1 MERREK
7 RKRQNIVG
15 KGGNLTFRL
24 PNPVDPHLLNHFLR
38 FVFHVSRFTFCASRF
53 ILHVLLLAI
62 LTLSLIVPT
71 GELAAQTDPPSTTDK
86 DISNVQMEVSS
97 ETASPTD
104 PSAREAAA
112 DGEPSTDDD
121 TSVTS
126 LEETSE
132 TPPVTDSPS
141 SEAPTQTSRKLDPEN
156 MSPEEGDLLAKG
168 DDLTFHNNLIQIHG
182 NGLIKYDEV
191 VLYADHIWADFEEN
205 VMRAAG
211 NVHLIVGNEETFAN
225 ELLYNLETKKGIIR
239 EGFTFSDPW
248 YYHGTEIFKIEDDE
262 SYIRGGALTTC
273 PLKHP
278 HFYFS
283 ASQII
288 VRINKELIAK
298 NIVLRVGGIPLFYF
312 PAYRRDLRQE
322 EKIAKIIVKVG
333 TDSYQGVFLS
343 VILPLARRFRYD
355 GALLF
360 DHSSRRGSGGGF
372 EGKYRINDIKLQE
385 IIVPLSPDP
394 TPSEQAKLEAKAQE
408 LSDRLEGEYDRYKLR
423 QIFLEYK
430 ISEED
435 IAAAREKAENIH
447 AQLQEAEAD
456 FAAIAQ
462 ADSTDQDTRYQGG
475 DMGFLVRG
483 ERDEEDKLRLNPILE
498 EAVFQLKPGEI
509 TPILRTESGFHILTV
524 DRVLD
529 VYGERELQ
537 IRRID
542 VAIEPSEET
551 RNAIQETAKQIQE
564 RANAGEAPEQL
575 AGEYEDVEISEAN
588 EGAGFLLN
596 EMDRRWKHPVSR
608 LEIPGEVTWPI
619 NTERGVYIFEL
630 IEKEATP
637 TFEEI
642 ARRFE
647 VEWAAIEKELGKAA
661 TTEDG
666 EMQQPEEVTEG
677 QDEEEINRQE
687 ERSEGEGDIGTQED
701 NTQAALNPDKIGD
714 DETADSPEEE
724 AEPEKLQVYQQ
735 YDYRGRWEM
744 PTAIYT
750 QAQRLYS
757 GEYTG
762 IIKTGKGYRLIK
774 VDKRSTYRGDLYFY
788 TNDEFSYDRRKPFK
802 TGRRW
807 NMRWG
812 HRHAFYTPWDSR
824 AKGRRPVSFVGRVA
838 WRARDFEEE
847 GFGINE
853 SAVNSFGMF
862 TWGNSFT
869 SLNYDDRD
877 EDGNLRFSYKTIGEF
892 LGRLQVNHTL
902 DFTGEGTTNLQ
913 KLPTL
918 DLSLRRMQ
926 LNRLPVFKTINSG
939 LTTVADLLHT
949 DLPILSMFAFP
960 TLENISFDLETNLGN
975 FFRER
980 FRDEEDI
987 YLQTMDFGFDLRKQ
1001 SVLQII
1007 PNRELRLDLDFDT
1020 NLIWHDKDREGNQN
1034 IFRSIYSTRLA
1045 ASNLL
1050 FRIYDI
1056 SFIPGARRMRHQ
1068 INSRVSFDFA
1078 PPVDREDAPELYPF
1092 GPSVYFFERKNL
1104 SYNFDT
1110 SIEVKT
1116 RGSRS
1121 ALRVLHFN
1129 TRISADFTKFEALAE
1144 RRYVPIESRMTI
1156 VPLASRNLNIRFT
1169 STHNPNESLLDGKR
1183 FKQVGFRSNVSYRRD
1198 KWNVTFGNA
1207 FTKRTQRAFR
1217 SLTGSFRFRPSHLLE
1232 LNFRVNYD
1240 WIEKQFYSQS
1250 ITLRRNLHNWNMTIR
1265 WNRIGIKREPP
1276 FDNVRQDFTFQIN
1289 LIAEPAASVGVGYD
1303 ATTDTWGFRTLPSGV
1318 PYDAFGVGNSLGR
1331 SYF

>member
-1 MERREK
+1 
-7 RKRQNIVG
+7 
-15 KGGNLTFRL
+15 
-24 PNPVDPHLLNHFLR
+24 
-38 FVFHVSRFTFCASRF
+38 
-53 ILHVLLLAI
+53 
-62 LTLSLIVPT
+62 
-71 GELAAQTDPPSTTDK
+71 
-86 DISNVQMEVSS
+86 
-97 ETASPTD
+97 
-104 PSAREAAA
+104 
-112 DGEPSTDDD
+112 
-121 TSVTS
+121 
-126 LEETSE
+126 
-132 TPPVTDSPS
+132 
-141 SEAPTQTSRKLDPEN
+141 
-156 MSPEEGDLLAKG
+156 
-168 DDLTFHNNLIQIHG
+168 
-182 NGLIKYDEV
+182 
-191 VLYADHIWADFEEN
+191 
-205 VMRAAG
+205 
-211 NVHLIVGNEETFAN
+211 
-225 ELLYNLETKKGIIR
+225 
-239 EGFTFSDPW
+239 
-248 YYHGTEIFKIEDDE
+248 
-262 SYIRGGALTTC
+262 
-273 PLKHP
+273 
-278 HFYFS
+278 
-283 ASQII
+283 
-288 VRINKELIAK
+288 
-298 NIVLRVGGIPLFYF
+298 
-312 PAYRRDLRQE
+312 
-322 EKIAKIIVKVG
+322 
-333 TDSYQGVFLS
+333 
-343 VILPLARRFRYD
+343 
-355 GALLF
+355 
-360 DHSSRRGSGGGF
+360 
-372 EGKYRINDIKLQE
+372 
-385 IIVPLSPDP
+385 
-394 TPSEQAKLEAKAQE
+394 
-408 LSDRLEGEYDRYKLR
+408 
-423 QIFLEYK
+423 
-430 ISEED
+430 
-435 IAAAREKAENIH
+435 
-447 AQLQEAEAD
+447 
-456 FAAIAQ
+456 
-462 ADSTDQDTRYQGG
+462 
-475 DMGFLVRG
+475 
-483 ERDEEDKLRLNPILE
+483 
-498 EAVFQLKPGEI
+498 
-509 TPILRTESGFHILTV
+509 
-524 DRVLD
+524 
-529 VYGERELQ
+529 
-537 IRRID
+537 
-542 VAIEPSEET
+542 
-551 RNAIQETAKQIQE
+551 
-564 RANAGEAPEQL
+564 
-575 AGEYEDVEISEAN
+575 
-588 EGAGFLLN
+588 
-596 EMDRRWKHPVSR
+596 
-608 LEIPGEVTWPI
+608 
-619 NTERGVYIFEL
+619 
-630 IEKEATP
+630 
-637 TFEEI
+637 
-642 ARRFE
+642 
-647 VEWAAIEKELGKAA
+647 
-661 TTEDG
+661 
-666 EMQQPEEVTEG
+666 MQQPEEVTEG

-687 ERSEGEGDIGTQED
+687 ERGEVDSDIETQKN
-701 NTQAALNPDKIGD
+701 NTQGALNPDEIGD
-714 DETADSPEEE
+714 DETPDLPEEQE
-724 AEPEKLQVYQQ
+724 TVQIYQQ
-735 YDYRGRWEM
+735 YDYRGKWEM
-744 PTAIYT
+744 PTTIYS

-757 GEYTG
+757 GDHTG
-762 IIKTGKGYRLIK
+762 IINTRKGYRLIK

-812 HRHAFYTPWDSR
+812 HRHTFYTPWDNR
-824 AKGRRPVSFVGRVA
+824 ARGRRPVSFVGRVA

-853 SAVNSFGMF
+853 STVNSFGVL
-862 TWGNSFT
+862 TWGT
-869 SLNYDDRD
+869 SYSALDAEDRD
-877 EDGNLRFSYKTIGEF
+877 EEGNLRFSYKTIGEF

-902 DFTGEGTTNLQ
+902 DLTGEGTTNLQ
-913 KLPTL
+913 KLPL
-918 DLSLRRMQ
+918 LELSLSRMR

-939 LTTVADLLHT
+939 LTKVADRLHT

-960 TLENISFDLETNLGN
+960 TFEDVSFDLDVNLGN

-1198 KWNVTFGNA
+1198 KWNITFGNA

>member
-7 RKRQNIVG
+7 RKWQKIAGQGRKSTFRFPNSLCLQFLNRLLANAFHVLRLAPCVLR
-15 KGGNLTFRL
+15 LTF
-24 PNPVDPHLLNHFLR
+24 H
-38 FVFHVSRFTFCASRF
+38 A
-53 ILHVLLLAI
+53 LLLAV
-62 LTLSLIVPT
+62 LTLNLTSPT
-71 GELAAQTDPPSTTDK
+71 SELAAQTALPP
-86 DISNVQMEVSS
+86 
-97 ETASPTD
+97 
-104 PSAREAAA
+104 AA
-112 DGEPSTDDD
+112 DEDVSGIQIDAPSENSAAPDSPAPEASSDGESPAISP
-121 TSVTS
+121 
-126 LEETSE
+126 EETSE
-132 TPPVTDSPS
+132 TSPAPDSAS
-141 SEAPTQTSRKLDPEN
+141 SEEPAQTSRKLDPEN
-156 MSPEEGDLLAKG
+156 MSPGEGDLLAKG
-168 DDLTFHNNLIQIHG
+168 DDLTFHNSSIQIHG

-191 VLYADHIWADFEEN
+191 VLYADHIWADFAEN
-205 VMRAAG
+205 VMRAVG
-211 NVHLIVGNEETFAN
+211 NVHLLVGNEETFAN
-225 ELLYNLETKKGIIR
+225 ELIYNLETKKGIVR

-248 YYHGTEIFKIEDDE
+248 YYRGTEIFKIEDDE

-273 PLKHP
+273 SLKQP

-298 NIVLRVGGIPLFYF
+298 NIVLRVGGVPLFYF

-322 EKIAKIIVKVG
+322 DKVAKIIVKIG

-343 VILPLARRFRYD
+343 VILPLARRYRYD

-372 EGKYRINDIKLQE
+372 EGKYRVNDIKLQE
-385 IIVPLSPDP
+385 IIVPLPP
-394 TPSEQAKLEAKAQE
+394 NATPSERVKLEEKAEE
-408 LSDRLEGEYDRYKLR
+408 LSERLDGQYDRYKLR
-423 QIFLEYK
+423 QLFLEYK

-435 IAAAREKAENIH
+435 IATARGKVENIH
-447 AQLQEAEAD
+447 TQLQEADAD
-456 FAAIAQ
+456 FAKIAQ
-462 ADSTDQDTRYQGG
+462 DQSTDQQTRYQGG

-483 ERDEEDKLRLNPILE
+483 ERDEEDELRLDPILE
-498 EAVFQLKPGEI
+498 EAVFQLEPGEI
-509 TPILRTESGFHILTV
+509 TPILRTESGFHILMI

-529 VYGERELQ
+529 VYDERELQ

-542 VAIEPSEET
+542 VAIEPSQET
-551 RNAIQETAKQIQE
+551 RTAIQTIAKEIQE
-564 RANAGEAPEQL
+564 RADVGETLEQL
-575 AGEYEDVEISEAN
+575 AGTYEGVEISETN

-608 LEIPGEVTWPI
+608 LEVPGEVTWPV
-619 NTERGVYIFEL
+619 NTERGAYIFEL
-630 IEKEATP
+630 IEKEPTP

-642 ARRFE
+642 ARQFE
-647 VEWAAIEKELGKAA
+647 AEWRVIEEELGEAV
-661 TTEDG
+661 TTE
-666 EMQQPEEVTEG
+666 QPEEG
-677 QDEEEINRQE
+677 QENQDDKGINGHDERKEE
-687 ERSEGEGDIGTQED
+687 SSDIGTEAD
-701 NTQAALNPDKIGD
+701 NAQTALNPNKIGD
-714 DETADSPEEE
+714 DEAVSILEEPEEV
-724 AEPEKLQVYQQ
+724 QIYQQ

-744 PTAIYT
+744 PTTIYS

-757 GEYTG
+757 GEHAG
-762 IIKTGKGYRLIK
+762 IIKTRKGYRLIK
-774 VDKRSTYRGDLYFY
+774 VDKRRTYRGDLYFY

-812 HRHAFYTPWDSR
+812 HRHTFYTPWDSR
-824 AKGRRPVSFVGRVA
+824 ARGRRPVSFVGRVA

-853 SAVNSFGMF
+853 STVNSFGVL
-862 TWGNSFT
+862 TWGYAYSG
-869 SLNYDDRD
+869 LDYEDRD
-877 EDGNLRFSYKTIGEF
+877 EEGNLKFSRKTIGEF
-892 LGRLQVNHTL
+892 LGRLQVNHIL
-902 DFTGEGTTNLQ
+902 DFTGEGTTALQ

-918 DLSLRRMQ
+918 ALSFSRMR
-926 LNRLPVFKTINSG
+926 LNRLPVFRTINSR
-939 LTTVADLLHT
+939 LVKVADVLHT
-949 DLPILSMFAFP
+949 DFPLLSMFALP
-960 TLENISFDLETNLGN
+960 TFENISFDLDMDLGN

-980 FRDEEDI
+980 FRDEEDV
-987 YLQTMDFGFDLRKQ
+987 YLQTMDLGFDLRKQ

-1007 PNRELRLDLDFDT
+1007 PNRELRVDLDFDT

-1034 IFRSIYSTRLA
+1034 VFRGTYGTRLA

-1068 INSRVSFDFA
+1068 INSRASFDYA
-1078 PPVDREDAPELYPF
+1078 PPVDREDAPQLYPF

-1104 SYNFDT
+1104 SYNLDT
-1110 SIEVKT
+1110 SLEVKT

-1129 TRISADFTKFEALAE
+1129 TRISTDFTKFEALGE
-1144 RRYVPIESRMTI
+1144 RRYVPIESTLTI
-1156 VPLASRNLNIRFT
+1156 VPLASRNLNFRFR
-1169 STHNPNESLLDGKR
+1169 STHDPNESLLDGKR
-1183 FKQVGFRSNVSYRRD
+1183 FKQIGFRSNVSYRRE
-1198 KWNVTFGNA
+1198 KWNITLGNA
-1207 FTKRTQRAFR
+1207 FTKRTQRASR
-1217 SLTGSFRFRPSHLLE
+1217 SLTSSFRFRPNRLLE
-1232 LNFRVNYD
+1232 LNLSANYD

-1303 ATTDTWGFRTLPSGV
+1303 ATTDTWGFRTLPAGV
-1318 PYDAFGVGNSLGR
+1318 PYDSFGVGNSLGR

>member
-7 RKRQNIVG
+7 HKWQKIAGSGRQSI
-15 KGGNLTFRL
+15 FQF
-24 PNPVDPHLLNHFLR
+24 PNPLCPQLLNPFLG
-38 FVFHVSRFTFCASRF
+38 FT
-53 ILHVLLLAI
+53 LQVLSLAI
-62 LTLSLIVPT
+62 LTLYLISPA
-71 GELAAQTDPPSTTDK
+71 GELAAQTDPPPATDA
-86 DISNVQMEVSS
+86 DVSDGQPDASS
-97 ETASPTD
+97 ESSSATDSPSPEEST
-104 PSAREAAA
+104 
-112 DGEPSTDDD
+112 GEESPTDDD
-121 TSVTS
+121 TSVIPPDET
-126 LEETSE
+126 LETL
-132 TPPVTDSPS
+132 PATDSPS
-141 SEAPTQTSRKLDPEN
+141 PEAPTQASRKLNPEN

-182 NGLIKYDEV
+182 NGLIKYDDV
-191 VLYADHIWADFEEN
+191 VLYADHIWANFDEN

-211 NVHLIVGNEETFAN
+211 NVHLLVGNEETFAN
-225 ELLYNLETKKGIIR
+225 ELIYNLETKKGIIR

-248 YYHGTEIFKIEDDE
+248 YYRGTEIFKVEDDE

-273 PLKHP
+273 SLKHP

-288 VRINKELIAK
+288 VKIGKELIAK

-322 EKIAKIIVKVG
+322 DKIAKIIVKVG

-343 VILPLARRFRYD
+343 VILPLARRYRYD

-360 DHSSRRGSGGGF
+360 DHSGRRGSGGGF
-372 EGKYRINDIKLQE
+372 EGKYRVNDVKFQE
-385 IIVPLSPDP
+385 IIVPLPP
-394 TPSEQAKLEAKAQE
+394 NATPSERTKLEEKAQE
-408 LSDRLEGEYDRYKLR
+408 LADRLEGEYDRYKLR
-423 QIFLEYK
+423 QLFLEYK

-435 IAAAREKAENIH
+435 IAAAREKVENIY
-447 AQLQEAEAD
+447 AQLQEADAD
-456 FAAIAQ
+456 FAKIAQ
-462 ADSTDQDTRYQGG
+462 NQSTHQETSYQGG

-483 ERDEEDKLRLNPILE
+483 ERDEEDELRLDPILE
-498 EAVFQLKPGEI
+498 EVVFQLEPGEI
-509 TPILRTESGFHILTV
+509 TPILRTESGFHILTIE
-524 DRVLD
+524 RVLD

-542 VAIEPSEET
+542 VAIEPSEDT
-551 RNAIQETAKQIQE
+551 RNTIQGTAREIQE
-564 RANAGEAPEQL
+564 RATAGEALEQL
-575 AGEYEDVEISEAN
+575 VGEYEDVEIAEAN

-608 LEIPGEVTWPI
+608 LAAPGEVTWPV

-647 VEWAAIEKELGKAA
+647 AEWETIEAELGEAA
-661 TTEDG
+661 TTGDG
-666 EMQQPEEVTEG
+666 EGEQPEEGTEG
-677 QDEEEINRQE
+677 RGDKEINGHE
-687 ERSEGEGDIGTQED
+687 ERSEGEGDIRTQED
-701 NTQAALNPDKIGD
+701 NTQAALNPDKIGA
-714 DETADSPEEE
+714 DEMTNPPEEG

-735 YDYRGRWEM
+735 YDYRGRWET
-744 PTAIYT
+744 PNTIYS

-757 GEYTG
+757 GEHTG
-762 IIKTGKGYRLIK
+762 IIKTRKGYRLIK
-774 VDKRSTYRGDLYFY
+774 VDKRRTYRGDLYFY

-807 NMRWG
+807 NLRWG

-838 WRARDFEEE
+838 WRAKEFEEE

-862 TWGNSFT
+862 TWGTAFN
-869 SLNYDDRD
+869 SLNYADRD

-939 LTTVADLLHT
+939 LTKVADQLHT

-980 FRDEEDI
+980 YREEEDV
-987 YLQTMDFGFDLRKQ
+987 YLQAVDIGFDLRKQ

-1007 PNRELRLDLDFDT
+1007 PNRELRVDMDFDT
-1020 NLIWHDKDREGNQN
+1020 NLIWHDKDREGNRN

-1068 INSRVSFDFA
+1068 INSRVSFDYA

-1092 GPSVYFFERKNL
+1092 GPSVYFFERKTLAYNL
-1104 SYNFDT
+1104 DT

-1129 TRISADFTKFEALAE
+1129 TRISADFTRFEALGE
-1144 RRYVPIESRMTI
+1144 RRYVPIESRLTI

-1169 STHNPNESLLDGKR
+1169 STHDPNESPLDGKR
-1183 FKQVGFRSNVSYRRD
+1183 LKQIGFRSNISYRRD
-1198 KWNVTFGNA
+1198 KWNITVGNA
-1207 FTKRTQRAFR
+1207 FTKRTQRASR
-1217 SLTGSFRFRPSHLLE
+1217 SLTGSFRFRPSRLLE
-1232 LNFRVNYD
+1232 LNLSVNYD

-1250 ITLRRNLHNWNMTIR
+1250 VTLRRNLHNWNMTIR
-1265 WNRIGIKREPP
+1265 WHRIGIKREPP

-1303 ATTDTWGFRTLPSGV
+1303 ATTDTWGFRTLPAGV

>member
-1 MERREK
+1 MERRGK
-7 RKRQNIVG
+7 RKWQKIAG
-15 KGGNLTFRL
+15 KGGSLAFRF
-24 PNPVDPHLLNHFLR
+24 PNPIDLHLLNRFLR
-38 FVFHVSRFTFCASRF
+38 FTIHDSHFTFCASRF
-53 ILHVLLLAI
+53 TPHVLSLAI
-62 LTLSLIVPT
+62 LTLSLIAPT
-71 GELAAQTDPPSTTDK
+71 GELIAQTDPPSIADE
-86 DISNVQMEVSS
+86 DISNVQTEVPS
-97 ETASPTD
+97 ETSSPTN
-104 PSAREAAA
+104 PSVPEASA
-112 DGEPSTDDD
+112 DEEPSTDDD
-121 TSVTS
+121 TSLTDP
-126 LEETSE
+126 EETSE
-132 TPPVTDSPS
+132 TPLATDSPS
-141 SEAPTQTSRKLDPEN
+141 PEEPTQSSRKLDPEN

-205 VMRAAG
+205 VMRASG
-211 NVHLIVGNEETFAN
+211 NVHLLVGNEETFAN

-248 YYHGTEIFKIEDDE
+248 YYRGTEIFKIEDDE

-273 PLKHP
+273 SLKHP

-333 TDSYQGVFLS
+333 TDSYQGVFFS
-343 VILPLARRFRYD
+343 VILPLARRFRYN

-372 EGKYRINDIKLQE
+372 EGKYRVNDVKYQE
-385 IIVPLSPDP
+385 IIVPLPPDA
-394 TPSEQAKLEAKAQE
+394 TPSERAKLEGKAQE
-408 LSDRLEGEYDRYKLR
+408 LADRLEGEYDRYRLR
-423 QIFLEYK
+423 QLFLEYK

-435 IAAAREKAENIH
+435 IAAAREKAEKVH
-447 AQLQEAEAD
+447 AQLQEADAD
-456 FAAIAQ
+456 FAKIAQ
-462 ADSTDQDTRYQGG
+462 ANSTHQETRYQGG
-475 DMGFLVRG
+475 DIGFLVRG
-483 ERDEEDKLRLNPILE
+483 ERDEEDELRLDPILE
-498 EAVFQLKPGEI
+498 EVVFQLEPGEI
-509 TPILRTESGFHILTV
+509 TPILGTESGFHILTV

-542 VAIEPSEET
+542 VAIEPSQET
-551 RNAIQETAKQIQE
+551 RNAIQGTAKEIQE
-564 RANAGEAPEQL
+564 RADAGEALEQL
-575 AGEYEDVEISEAN
+575 AEKYEDVQVSEDN

-608 LEIPGEVTWPI
+608 LETPGEVTWPI
-619 NTERGVYIFEL
+619 NTERGVYILEL
-630 IEKEATP
+630 IEKEPTP

-642 ARRFE
+642 ARQFE
-647 VEWAAIEKELGKAA
+647 EEWAAIEKELGKAA

-666 EMQQPEEVTEG
+666 EMQQPQEVTEG
-677 QDEEEINRQE
+677 QDNNEVNRQE
-687 ERSEGEGDIGTQED
+687 ERGEVDSDIGTREN
-701 NTQAALNPDKIGD
+701 NTQVTLNPDGIGD
-714 DETADSPEEE
+714 DETPDLPE
-724 AEPEKLQVYQQ
+724 EPEKVQVYQQ
-735 YDYRGRWEM
+735 HDYGGRWEM
-744 PTAIYT
+744 PTTIYS

-757 GEYTG
+757 GEHTG
-762 IIKTGKGYRLIK
+762 IINTRKGYRLIK
-774 VDKRSTYRGDLYFY
+774 VDKRRTYRGDLYFY
-788 TNDEFSYDRRKPFK
+788 TNDEFSFDRRKPFK

-812 HRHAFYTPWDSR
+812 HRHTFYTPWDSR
-824 AKGRRPVSFVGRVA
+824 ARGRRPVSFVGRVA

-853 SAVNSFGMF
+853 STVNSFGVL
-862 TWGNSFT
+862 TWGT
-869 SLNYDDRD
+869 SYSALDYQDRD
-877 EDGNLRFSYKTIGEF
+877 EDGNLRFSHKTIGEF

-902 DFTGEGTTNLQ
+902 DLTGEGTTTLQ
-913 KLPTL
+913 KLPSL
-918 DLSLRRMQ
+918 ELSLSRM
-926 LNRLPVFKTINSG
+926 RLDGLPIFKTINSR
-939 LTTVADLLHT
+939 LSKVADALHT
-949 DLPILSMFAFP
+949 NLPILSMFAVP
-960 TLENISFDLETNLGN
+960 TLENTSFDLDVDLGN

-980 FRDEEDI
+980 FRDEEDV
-987 YLQTMDFGFDLRKQ
+987 YLQTMDLGFDLRKQ

-1110 SIEVKT
+1110 SLEVKT

-1121 ALRVLHFN
+1121 ALRVLNFN
-1129 TRISADFTKFEALAE
+1129 TRISADFTKFEALGE
-1144 RRYVPIESRMTI
+1144 RRYVPIQSRLTI

-1169 STHNPNESLLDGKR
+1169 STHDPNESALDGKR
-1183 FKQVGFRSNVSYRRD
+1183 LKQIGFRSNVSYRRD
-1198 KWNVTFGNA
+1198 KWNITLGNA
-1207 FTKRTQRAFR
+1207 FTKRTQRASR
-1217 SLTGSFRFRPSHLLE
+1217 SLTSSLRFRPSRLLE
-1232 LNFRVNYD
+1232 LNLSANYD

-1250 ITLRRNLHNWNMTIR
+1250 IMLRRNLHNWNMTIR

-1303 ATTDTWGFRTLPSGV
+1303 ATTDTWGFRTLPAGV
-1318 PYDAFGVGNSLGR
+1318 PYDSFGVGNSLGR

>member
-7 RKRQNIVG
+7 QKRQNIAR
-15 KGGNLTFRL
+15 KGGNLTFL
-24 PNPVDPHLLNHFLR
+24 FPSPTDPQLLNR
-38 FVFHVSRFTFCASRF
+38 FWRLAFHLSRFTFSASRF
-53 ILHVLLLAI
+53 TLHVLSLAI
-62 LTLSLIVPT
+62 LTLSLIT
-71 GELAAQTDPPSTTDK
+71 LTTELVAQTVPPSPTDENL
-86 DISNVQMEVSS
+86 SNLQKEISS
-97 ETASPTD
+97 ETDSPTD
-104 PSAREAAA
+104 SSTPEASIN
-112 DGEPSTDDD
+112 EESSTGAGSSE
-121 TSVTS
+121 TSS
-126 LEETSE
+126 EETSE
-132 TPPVTDSPS
+132 TPPATDSSS
-141 SEAPTQTSRKLDPEN
+141 SEELTQSSRKLDPES

-211 NVHLIVGNEETFAN
+211 NVHLIVGSEETFAN
-225 ELLYNLETKKGIIR
+225 ELMYNLETKEGIIR

-248 YYHGTEIFKIEDDE
+248 YYRGNEIFKVEDDE

-273 PLKHP
+273 SLKHP
-278 HFYFS
+278 HYYFS

-288 VRINKELIAK
+288 VKINRELIAK
-298 NIVLRVGGIPLFYF
+298 NIVLKVGGIPLFYF

-322 EKIAKIIVKVG
+322 DKIAKIIVKVG

-360 DHSSRRGSGGGF
+360 DHSARRGSGVGLD
-372 EGKYRINDIKLQE
+372 GKYRVNDVKFQE
-385 IIVPLSPDP
+385 IIVPLPP
-394 TPSEQAKLEAKAQE
+394 NATPGERAKLEAKAQE
-408 LSDRLEGEYDRYKLR
+408 LSDRLDGEYDRYKLR
-423 QIFLEYK
+423 QLFLEYK

-435 IAAAREKAENIH
+435 IAAAHEKAAEVYTK
-447 AQLQEAEAD
+447 LQEPDAD
-456 FAAIAQ
+456 FAQIAQ
-462 ADSTDQDTRYQGG
+462 ADSTDQSTRYQGG

-483 ERDEEDKLRLNPILE
+483 ERDEEDELRLDPILE
-498 EAVFQLKPGEI
+498 EAIFQLEQGEI
-509 TPILRTESGFHILTV
+509 TPVLRTESGFHILTV

-529 VYGERELQ
+529 AYGQRELQ

-542 VAIEPSEET
+542 IAIEPSQET
-551 RNAIQETAKQIQE
+551 RNAIQETAKEIQE
-564 RANAGEAPEQL
+564 RAEAGEVLENL
-575 AGEYEDVEISEAN
+575 AGQYEGVELSEAN

-596 EMDRRWKHPVSR
+596 EMDRRWKHHASR
-608 LEIPGEVTWPI
+608 LEVPGEVTLPI
-619 NTERGVYIFEL
+619 NTERGVYILEL
-630 IEKEATP
+630 IERELTP
-637 TFEEI
+637 TFEEV
-642 ARRFE
+642 ARQFE
-647 VEWAAIEKELGKAA
+647 AEWAAMAEELEKSRP
-661 TTEDG
+661 TENG
-666 EMQQPEEVTEG
+666 EMEQLQEITEG
-677 QDEEEINRQE
+677 RDGDEVNQQE
-687 ERSEGEGDIGTQED
+687 GSDEADSDIGTQE
-701 NTQAALNPDKIGD
+701 NNIQAASNPDEISD
-714 DETADSPEEE
+714 DETSDLSEEPEEV
-724 AEPEKLQVYQQ
+724 QIYQQ
-735 YDYRGRWEM
+735 YDYRGQWEM
-744 PTAIYT
+744 PTVLYSQT
-750 QAQRLYS
+750 QRLYS
-757 GEYTG
+757 GDYTG
-762 IIKTGKGYRLIK
+762 IINTGKGYRLIK
-774 VDKRSTYRGDLYFY
+774 VDKRRTYRGDLYFY
-788 TNDEFSYDRRKPFK
+788 TNDEFSFDRRKPFK

-812 HRHAFYTPWDSR
+812 HRHTFYTPWDSR
-824 AKGRRPVSFVGRVA
+824 ARGRRPVSFVGRVA
-838 WRARDFEEE
+838 WRAKEFEEE
-847 GFGINE
+847 GFGIDE
-853 SAVNSFGMF
+853 SAVNSFGVL
-862 TWGNSFT
+862 TWGT
-869 SLNYDDRD
+869 SYSALDAEDRD
-877 EDGNLRFSYKTIGEF
+877 EEGNLRFSYKTIGEF

-902 DFTGEGTTNLQ
+902 DFTGEGTTTLQ
-913 KLPTL
+913 KLPALEVALSRMRL
-918 DLSLRRMQ
+918 DQ
-926 LNRLPVFKTINSG
+926 LPVFKTINSR
-939 LTTVADLLHT
+939 LTKVAEALHT

-960 TLENISFDLETNLGN
+960 TLESTSFDLDVKLGN

-980 FRDEEDI
+980 FREEQDV
-987 YLQTMDFGFDLRKQ
+987 YLQTMDLGFDLRKQ

-1007 PNRELRLDLDFDT
+1007 PNRELRFDLDFDT
-1020 NLIWHDKDREGNQN
+1020 NLIWHDKDRAGNQN
-1034 IFRSIYSTRLA
+1034 IFRSIYSTRLS

-1068 INSRVSFDFA
+1068 INSRVSFDLA
-1078 PPVDREDAPELYPF
+1078 PPVDDEDAPQLYPF

-1129 TRISADFTKFEALAE
+1129 TRIAADFTKFEALNE
-1144 RRYVPIESRMTI
+1144 RRYVPIESVLTI
-1156 VPLASRNLNIRFT
+1156 VPLASQNLNFRFR
-1169 STHNPNESLLDGKR
+1169 STHDPNASFLDGKR

-1198 KWNVTFGNA
+1198 KWNITLGNA
-1207 FTKRTQRAFR
+1207 FTKRTERAFR
-1217 SLTGSFRFRPSHLLE
+1217 SLTGSFRFRPSQLLE

>member
-71 GELAAQTDPPSTTDK
+71 GELAAQTDPPSTTDE

-126 LEETSE
+126 PEETSE
-132 TPPVTDSPS
+132 TPPATDSPS
-141 SEAPTQTSRKLDPEN
+141 PEEPTQTSRKLDPEN

-168 DDLTFHNNLIQIHG
+168 EDLTFHNNLIQIHG

-248 YYHGTEIFKIEDDE
+248 YYRGTEIFKIEDDE

-360 DHSSRRGSGGGF
+360 DHSGRRGSGGGF

-385 IIVPLSPDP
+385 IIVPLPPDP
-394 TPSEQAKLEAKAQE
+394 TPSERAKLEAKAQE

-435 IAAAREKAENIH
+435 IAAAHEKVEEVH
-447 AQLQEAEAD
+447 ALLQEADAD
-456 FAAIAQ
+456 FAKIAQ
-462 ADSTDQDTRYQGG
+462 ANSTHQGTRYQGG

-483 ERDEEDKLRLNPILE
+483 ERDEEDEPRLNPILE
-498 EAVFQLKPGEI
+498 EAVFQLEPGEI
-509 TPILRTESGFHILTV
+509 TPILRTELGFHILTV
-524 DRVLD
+524 GRVLD

-542 VAIEPSEET
+542 IAIEPSQET
-551 RNAIQETAKQIQE
+551 RDAIQKTAREIQE
-564 RANAGEAPEQL
+564 RADAGETLEQL
-575 AGEYEDVEISEAN
+575 AGEYENVEVSEAN
-588 EGAGFLLN
+588 GGAGFLLN
-596 EMDRRWKHPVSR
+596 EMDQRWKHSVSR
-608 LEIPGEVTWPI
+608 LETPGEVAWPV

-630 IEKEATP
+630 IEKEPTP

-642 ARRFE
+642 ARQFE
-647 VEWAAIEKELGKAA
+647 EEWAAIEKELGKAA

-687 ERSEGEGDIGTQED
+687 EKDEVDSDIETQKN
-701 NTQAALNPDKIGD
+701 NTQGALNPDEIGD
-714 DETADSPEEE
+714 DETPDLPEEQE
-724 AEPEKLQVYQQ
+724 TVQIYQQ
-735 YDYRGRWEM
+735 YDYRGKWEM
-744 PTAIYT
+744 PTAIYS

-757 GEYTG
+757 GDHTG
-762 IIKTGKGYRLIK
+762 IINTRKGYRLIK

-812 HRHAFYTPWDSR
+812 HRHTFYTPWDNR
-824 AKGRRPVSFVGRVA
+824 ARGRRPVSFVGRVA

-853 SAVNSFGMF
+853 STVNSFGVL
-862 TWGNSFT
+862 TWGT
-869 SLNYDDRD
+869 SYSALDAEDRD
-877 EDGNLRFSYKTIGEF
+877 EEGNLRFSYKTIGEF

-902 DFTGEGTTNLQ
+902 DLTGEGTTNLQ
-913 KLPTL
+913 KLPL
-918 DLSLRRMQ
+918 LELSLSRMR

-939 LTTVADLLHT
+939 LTKVADRFHT

-960 TLENISFDLETNLGN
+960 TFEDISFDLDVNLGN

-987 YLQTMDFGFDLRKQ
+987 YLQTMDLGFDLRKQ

-1129 TRISADFTKFEALAE
+1129 TRVSADFTKFEALAE

-1169 STHNPNESLLDGKR
+1169 STHDPNESLLDGKR

-1198 KWNVTFGNA
+1198 KWNITFGNA